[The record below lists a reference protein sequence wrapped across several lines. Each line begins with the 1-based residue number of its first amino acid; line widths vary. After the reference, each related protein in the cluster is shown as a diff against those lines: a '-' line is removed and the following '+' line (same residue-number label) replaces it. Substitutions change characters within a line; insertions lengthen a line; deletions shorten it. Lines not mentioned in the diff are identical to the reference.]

1 VVRISNERAT
11 YTREVSGGLFLKRG
25 DNLAELTEQPYDAES
40 VLQRLL
46 ADHPQLL
53 AGGDID
59 PDDPRRFVLVRR
71 EAPVANLSLDHLF
84 VDQDAI
90 PTLVETKR
98 GADIRGRRE
107 VVAQMLDY
115 AANAAT
121 QWKAER
127 LCEWH
132 AERCQA
138 NGIDPDDD
146 LASIEHSLGGADA
159 FWARAGENLL
169 AGNVRLIFISDSIP
183 DGLQVIVEF
192 LNERMT
198 PTEVLAIEVRQF
210 SAGEDQILQARL
222 LGQTA
227 RAREVKV
234 RSGSRRPPVIGVL
247 MEAGELVDGRDLW
260 LLPSAIPAAHRPA
273 PDDPRLRVRLVVAD
287 GSPRFAYQPPGQE
300 QAEDFAPSAAWIR
313 IRTEI
318 EPGFQTDRRFARVDT
333 SYSVEPGGPPL
344 AEIAAA
350 RGLW

>member
-1 VVRISNERAT
+1 MSG
-11 YTREVSGGLFLKRG
+11 SGGLFLKRG
-25 DNLAELTEQPYDAES
+25 DDLAELIEQRYDAEAI
-40 VLQRLL
+40 LQQLL

-53 AGGDID
+53 AGSDID
-59 PDDPRRFVLVRR
+59 PDDPRRFMLVRR

-98 GADIRGRRE
+98 GEDTRGRRE

-121 QWKAER
+121 QWNAEALR
-127 LCEWH
+127 QWH
-132 AERCQA
+132 VQRCLTG
-138 NGIDPDDD
+138 GIDPAAD
-146 LASIEHSLGGADA
+146 LAAIEHSLGDDDA

-169 AGNVRLIFISDSIP
+169 AGNVRLIFISDTIP

-210 SAGEDQILQARL
+210 LAGGDQILQARL

-247 MEAGELVDGRDLW
+247 IQAGELVDGQDLW
-260 LLPSAIPAAHRPA
+260 LLPSVIPAAYRPA
-273 PDDPRLRVRLVVAD
+273 PDDPRLRVRLMIAE
-287 GSPRFAYQPPGQE
+287 GTPRLAYQPPGQTE
-300 QAEDFAPSAAWIR
+300 PEHFAPSAAWIR

-333 SYSVEPGGPPL
+333 SYSAEPGGPTL
-344 AEIAAA
+344 AGIAEE

>member
-1 VVRISNERAT
+1 MGG
-11 YTREVSGGLFLKRG
+11 SGGLFLKRG
-25 DNLAELTEQPYDAES
+25 DDLAELIEQRYDAEAI
-40 VLQRLL
+40 LQQLL

-53 AGGDID
+53 AGSEID
-59 PDDPRRFVLVRR
+59 PDDPRRFMLVRR

-98 GADIRGRRE
+98 GEDTRGRRE

-121 QWKAER
+121 QWKAEALR
-127 LCEWH
+127 QWH
-132 AERCQA
+132 VQRCLT
-138 NGIDPDDD
+138 GGVDPAAD
-146 LASIEHSLGGADA
+146 LAAIEHSLGDDDA

-169 AGNVRLIFISDSIP
+169 AGNVRLIFISDTIP

-210 SAGEDQILQARL
+210 LAGGDQILQARL

-247 MEAGELVDGRDLW
+247 IQAGELVDGQDLW
-260 LLPSAIPAAHRPA
+260 LLPSVIPAAYRPA
-273 PDDPRLRVRLVVAD
+273 PDDPRLRVRLMIAE
-287 GSPRFAYQPPGQE
+287 GTPRLAYQPPGQPE
-300 QAEDFAPSAAWIR
+300 PEHFAPSAAWIR

-333 SYSVEPGGPPL
+333 SYSAEPGGPTL
-344 AEIAAA
+344 AGIAEE

>member
-1 VVRISNERAT
+1 MLREDDAAAHESRHEAGAP
-11 YTREVSGGLFLKRG
+11 YTRREMSGSGGLFLKRG
-25 DNLAELTEQPYDAES
+25 DELAELIEQRYDAEAI
-40 VLQRLL
+40 LQQLL

-53 AGGDID
+53 AGSDID
-59 PDDPRRFVLVRR
+59 PDDPRRFMLVRR

-98 GADIRGRRE
+98 GEDTRGRRE

-121 QWKAER
+121 QWKAEGLR
-127 LCEWH
+127 QWH
-132 AERCQA
+132 AQRCLTG
-138 NGIDPDDD
+138 GIDPAAD
-146 LASIEHSLGGADA
+146 LAAIEHSLGDDDA

-169 AGNVRLIFISDSIP
+169 AGNVRLIFISDTIP

-210 SAGEDQILQARL
+210 LAGGDQILQARL

-247 MEAGELVDGRDLW
+247 IQAGELVDGQDLW
-260 LLPSAIPAAHRPA
+260 LLPSVDPCGLQARARRSAPARSSHRRRGDSA
-273 PDDPRLRVRLVVAD
+273 LGL
-287 GSPRFAYQPPGQE
+287 
-300 QAEDFAPSAAWIR
+300 SAAGPG
-313 IRTEI
+313 RTRA
-318 EPGFQTDRRFARVDT
+318 FRTLRRLDPNP
-333 SYSVEPGGPPL
+333 Y
-344 AEIAAA
+344 
-350 RGLW
+350 

>member
-1 VVRISNERAT
+1 MSG
-11 YTREVSGGLFLKRG
+11 SGGLFLKRG
-25 DNLAELTEQPYDAES
+25 DELAELIEQRYDAEAI
-40 VLQRLL
+40 LQQLL

-59 PDDPRRFVLVRR
+59 PDDPRRFMLVRR

-98 GADIRGRRE
+98 GEDTRGRRE

-121 QWKAER
+121 QWKAEGLR
-127 LCEWH
+127 EWH
-132 AERCQA
+132 AQRCLTG
-138 NGIDPDDD
+138 GIDPVGD
-146 LASIEHSLGGADA
+146 LAAIEHSLGNDDA

-169 AGNVRLIFISDSIP
+169 AGNVRLIFISDTIP

-210 SAGEDQILQARL
+210 LAGADQILQARL

-247 MEAGELVDGRDLW
+247 IEAGELVDGQDLW
-260 LLPSAIPAAHRPA
+260 LLASVIPAAHRPA
-273 PDDPRLRVRLVVAD
+273 PEDPRLRVRLIVQE
-287 GSPRFAYQPPGQE
+287 STPRLAYQPPGQ
-300 QAEDFAPSAAWIR
+300 AEPEYFAPSAAWIR

-318 EPGFQTDRRFARVDT
+318 EPGFQTERRFARVDT
-333 SYSVEPGGPPL
+333 SYSAKPGGPTL
-344 AEIAAA
+344 AGIAEE